1 MKTDLVVRKQ
11 VQELEAAIKSLP
23 NSYNTIPV
31 NHHFAPGVYGRES
44 LILAGHTVVGKIHK
58 HEHLIIVSQG
68 KAILISA
75 EEKLLV
81 EAPYMGI
88 SPAKTKRAVYA
99 LSDCVITTIHPTDET
114 DLTKIEAE
122 VILPDFPELEDNT

>member
-1 MKTDLVVRKQ
+1 MKTDLIVRKK
-11 VQELEAAIKSLP
+11 VQELETAIKSLP
-23 NSYNTIPV
+23 DSYTEIPV

-44 LILAGHTVVGKIHK
+44 LLLAGSTVVGKIHK

-75 EEKLLV
+75 EERIIV
-81 EAPYMGI
+81 EAPYMGV

-99 LSDCVITTIHPTDET
+99 LTDCVIATIHPTDET